1 MTCLELNNLNRHYQL
16 DGRLVRA
23 IDDLSLTIRRGSFTT
38 LVGRSGCGK
47 TTLLRLLAGLETPTG
62 GTIRHT
68 GATTPRIGFV
78 FQEPRLL
85 PWATVA
91 ENIAFPLK
99 GHQSDAQIAAK
110 VAELLAMLG
119 LTDFATAYPRQISGG
134 MAQRTA
140 LGRALAWEP
149 ELLLLDEPFGA
160 LDYFTRRKLQEELV
174 ALFQRQAQTILF
186 VTHDVEEALVLSE
199 RVLVLAQGRLQAHYD
214 VSFPYPRDI
223 AAPEF
228 LQLRKQILAA
238 ITSA

>member
-1 MTCLELNNLNRHYQL
+1 MTCLELKQLSRHYQL
-16 DGRLVRA
+16 GNRTVKAVDA
-23 IDDLSLTIRRGSFTT
+23 LSLSIEDHSFTT

-47 TTLLRLLAGLETPTG
+47 TTLLRLIAGLEKPSAG
-62 GTIRHT
+62 ALRHRN
-68 GATTPRIGFV
+68 GQPPRIGFV

-99 GHQSDAQIAAK
+99 GHKSSAEIARQ
-110 VAELLAMLG
+110 VDELLTLLG
-119 LTDFATAYPRQISGG
+119 LTDFADACPSQISGG

-174 ALFQRQAQTILF
+174 ALFHRRKQTILF
-186 VTHDVEEALVLSE
+186 VTHDVEEALLLSE
-199 RVLVLAQGRLQAHYD
+199 RILVMSDGRLVDDRAIAL
-214 VSFPYPRDI
+214 PYPRDI
-223 AAPEF
+223 TATAF
-228 LQLRKQILAA
+228 LTLRRQILDTLTAP
-238 ITSA
+238 

>member
-1 MTCLELNNLNRHYQL
+1 MTCLELKQLSRYYQISNRTVKAV
-16 DGRLVRA
+16 DS
-23 IDDLSLTIRRGSFTT
+23 LSLSIEDHSFTT

-47 TTLLRLLAGLETPTG
+47 TTLLRLIAGLEKPSAG
-62 GTIRHT
+62 ALRHRN
-68 GATTPRIGFV
+68 GQPPRIGFV

-99 GHQSDAQIAAK
+99 GHKSSAEIARQ
-110 VAELLAMLG
+110 VDELLTLLG
-119 LTDFATAYPRQISGG
+119 LTDFADACPSQISGG

-174 ALFQRQAQTILF
+174 ALFRRRKQTLLF
-186 VTHDVEEALVLSE
+186 VTHDVEEALLLSE
-199 RVLVLAQGRLQAHYD
+199 RILVMSGGRLVDDRAIAL
-214 VSFPYPRDI
+214 PYPRDI
-223 AAPEF
+223 TATAF
-228 LQLRKQILAA
+228 LALRRQILDTLTAP
-238 ITSA
+238 

>member
-1 MTCLELNNLNRHYQL
+1 MTCLELDNLSRHYQL

-23 IDDLSLTIRRGSFTT
+23 IDNLSLTVKHGSFTT

-47 TTLLRLLAGLETPTG
+47 TTLLRLIAGLEAPTG
-62 GTIRHT
+62 GSIRYT
-68 GATTPRIGFV
+68 GEAPPRIGFV

-99 GHQSDAQIAAK
+99 GRKSDAQITAK
-110 VAELLAMLG
+110 VDALLEMLG
-119 LTDFATAYPRQISGG
+119 LSDFASAYPRQISGG

-174 ALFQRQAQTILF
+174 ALFKRQAQTILF

-199 RVLVLAQGRLQAHYD
+199 RVLVLSKGQLQAQYD
-214 VSFPYPRDI
+214 VRFPYPRDI
-223 AAPEF
+223 ASPEF
-228 LQLRKQILAA
+228 LQLRKQILTT

>member
-1 MTCLELNNLNRHYQL
+1 MTCLELNNLSRHYQL

-47 TTLLRLLAGLETPTG
+47 TTLLRLLAGLETPTD

-68 GATTPRIGFV
+68 GETTPRIGFV

-110 VAELLAMLG
+110 LAELLAMLG

-149 ELLLLDEPFGA
+149 
-160 LDYFTRRKLQEELV
+160 
-174 ALFQRQAQTILF
+174 
-186 VTHDVEEALVLSE
+186 
-199 RVLVLAQGRLQAHYD
+199 
-214 VSFPYPRDI
+214 YPSHKCR
-223 AAPEF
+223 
-228 LQLRKQILAA
+228 
-238 ITSA
+238 

>member
-1 MTCLELNNLNRHYQL
+1 MTCLDLDHISRHYQL
-16 DGRLVRA
+16 DGRLVKA
-23 IDDLSLTIRRGSFTT
+23 VDDISLSIRRGSFTT

-47 TTLLRLLAGLETPTG
+47 TTLLRLIAGLEKPSSG
-62 GTIRHT
+62 SLRHA
-68 GATTPRIGFV
+68 GEAPPRIGFV

-99 GHQSDAQIAAK
+99 GRKSAGQIEAK
-110 VAELLAMLG
+110 VAELLSLLG
-119 LTDFATAYPRQISGG
+119 LSDFAAAYPRQISGG

-186 VTHDVEEALVLSE
+186 VTHDVEEAIVLSE
-199 RVLVLAQGRLQAHYD
+199 RILVLGDGKLQTQYD
-214 VSFPYPRDI
+214 VALPYPRDI
-223 AAPEF
+223 AAPSF
-228 LQLRKQILAA
+228 LQLRKQILST
-238 ITSA
+238 ITTA